1 MESSIAVFLG
11 WKPWFA
17 GHCKHAT
24 ALVKHT
30 LVHKKD
36 ADHALQHRPQ
46 AMYVGWKTAIANSW
60 PSNGKPQRCFLWLLE
75 VRWHGGWKPAF
86 INAAGWFGGH

>member
-24 ALVKHT
+24 ALVNHT
-30 LVHKKD
+30 LVQKKD

-46 AMYVGWKTAIANSW
+46 ATYVCWMEARDSPLMAVTTESHKDASY
-60 PSNGKPQRCFLWLLE
+60 
-75 VRWHGGWKPAF
+75 GG
-86 INAAGWFGGH
+86 

>member
-1 MESSIAVFLG
+1 MESSISVFLG

-17 GHCKHAT
+17 GHSKHTT

-36 ADHALQHRPQ
+36 ADRALQHRPR
-46 AMYVGWKTAIANSW
+46 ATYVGRKPAIAHSW
-60 PSNGKPQRCFLWLLE
+60 PSQRKATKMLPMVDANPLTWWLA
-75 VRWHGGWKPAF
+75 RFHKF
-86 INAAGWFGGH
+86 R